1 MARAAAKAA
10 LRTGTNEPPPP
21 AKATDKSSSSSMV
34 KGGEAELKR
43 ALDEAE
49 ATNAQLLL
57 NAQR

>member
-1 MARAAAKAA
+1 
-10 LRTGTNEPPPP
+10 
-21 AKATDKSSSSSMV
+21 MV